1 MNLNEILEKRKQV
14 LKEIKKK
21 RKAMKKAV
29 EIRNDLPE
37 FIRYHWWR
45 YWRLERG
52 YKWRK
57 PKGNDNKSRLQL
69 KGYPPIVKIGYRTP
83 KEVRGLHPSGLEP
96 IIVHNVKD
104 LEKVDKNKH
113 IVYIASSVGKRKRL
127 EIIKKA
133 QELGVRVANP
143 NVKEVK
149 K

>member
-1 MNLNEILEKRKQV
+1 MDLNEIMKKRAEV
-14 LKEIKKK
+14 LKELKQR
-21 RKAMKKAV
+21 RKMMKKAV
-29 EIRNDLPE
+29 ELRNDLPE

-45 YWRLERG
+45 YYRLERG

-69 KGYPPIVKIGYRTP
+69 KGYPPIVKVGYRTP

-96 IIVHNVKD
+96 VIVHNVKE

-127 EIIKKA
+127 EILKRA
-133 QELGVRVANP
+133 QELGIRVANGG
-143 NVKEVK
+143 VEA
-149 K
+149 

>member
-1 MNLNEILEKRKQV
+1 MDLQEAMQKRKAA
-14 LKEIKKK
+14 LAELRKK

-29 EIRNDLPE
+29 KVRNDLPE

-45 YWRLERG
+45 YFRLERG

-96 IIVHNVKD
+96 VIVHNVKE
-104 LEKVDKNKH
+104 LEKVDKEKH
-113 IVYIASSVGKRKRL
+113 IVYIASSVGKRKRAL
-127 EIIKKA
+127 ILKRAK
-133 QELGVRVANP
+133 ELGIRVANGG
-143 NVKEVK
+143 VEQ
-149 K
+149 

>member
-1 MNLNEILEKRKQV
+1 MKKRAEV
-14 LKEIKKK
+14 LKELKQR
-21 RKAMKKAV
+21 RKMMKKAV
-29 EIRNDLPE
+29 ELRNDLPE

-45 YWRLERG
+45 YYRLERG

-69 KGYPPIVKIGYRTP
+69 KGYPPIVKVGYRTP

-96 IIVHNVKD
+96 VIVHNVKE

-127 EIIKKA
+127 EILKRA
-133 QELGVRVANP
+133 QELGIRVANGG
-143 NVKEVK
+143 VEA
-149 K
+149 